1 MSTVDKEMNMEAIFA
16 IMNTIQVVVK
26 IRFKIKLKSLLS
38 VIVFGKF
45 VMWNLISAKN
55 ECPHVSFYWNDNT
68 WLNER

>member
-1 MSTVDKEMNMEAIFA
+1 MSTVAKEMNLEAILA

-26 IRFKIKLKSLLS
+26 IRFKIKLKSLLT

-55 ECPHVSFYWNDNT
+55 ELPHVSFY
-68 WLNER
+68 

>member
-1 MSTVDKEMNMEAIFA
+1 MSTVDKEINMEAILA
-16 IMNTIQVVVK
+16 IMNTTQVVVK
-26 IRFKIKLKSLLS
+26 IRFKIKLKSLLT

-55 ECPHVSFYWNDNT
+55 ERPHVSFYWKDNT

>member
-1 MSTVDKEMNMEAIFA
+1 MSTVAKEMNMEAILA

-26 IRFKIKLKSLLS
+26 IRFKMKLKSLLT

-55 ECPHVSFYWNDNT
+55 ELPHVSFYWNDNT